1 MTRYVADAV
10 ALNRRLAGR
19 EPAAV
24 ERIFD
29 RAEDG
34 VDRVLAT
41 PIQLAEVVDTFDRD
55 DEIAGETPTI
65 SGREA
70 VRTLTSGPVEICEL
84 GRDGVLRLD
93 RLFELYSM
101 HDAVLVAA
109 HHAHETAGILTND
122 HEIKQYDGDAVV
134 WS

>member
-19 EPAAV
+19 EPTAV
-24 ERIFD
+24 EQIFD

-41 PIQLAEVVDTFDRD
+41 PIQLAEVVDTFGRD

-93 RLFELYSM
+93 
-101 HDAVLVAA
+101 
-109 HHAHETAGILTND
+109 
-122 HEIKQYDGDAVV
+122 
-134 WS
+134 